1 MGAISLLALGGATLL
16 FTGQVEDGGTLRQ
29 AAVGE
34 LEASGQTDIEFSAP
48 AVERAAAEESPAR
61 SEAADP
67 DELEANI
74 GTTRPSPPPVSA
86 PSQEAAANPLL
97 RSGTRR
103 PAGTV
108 DDLGLARREVAQQV
122 RAFDQRRTEF
132 ESEAAGCPE
141 LADAYGALDQAFVR
155 FSTLLAQA
163 GRRPSEA
170 DGRLFEIVD
179 QESAAFDRSG
189 CPRPS

>member
-1 MGAISLLALGGATLL
+1 LAVGAISLLALGGATLL

-34 LEASGQTDIEFSAP
+34 LEASGQTEVEFNAP
-48 AVERAAAEESPAR
+48 AVGRSPALEREATAEEPA
-61 SEAADP
+61 
-67 DELEANI
+67 
-74 GTTRPSPPPVSA
+74 T
-86 PSQEAAANPLL
+86 QLL
-97 RSGTRR
+97 RAGTQR
-103 PAGTV
+103 PDGTV
-108 DDLGLARREVAQQV
+108 DDLGLARRGVAEQV
-122 RAFDQRRTEF
+122 RAFDRRRTEF
-132 ESEAAGCPE
+132 ESEAAGCRE
-141 LADAYGALDQAFVR
+141 LAEAYRELDRAFVI